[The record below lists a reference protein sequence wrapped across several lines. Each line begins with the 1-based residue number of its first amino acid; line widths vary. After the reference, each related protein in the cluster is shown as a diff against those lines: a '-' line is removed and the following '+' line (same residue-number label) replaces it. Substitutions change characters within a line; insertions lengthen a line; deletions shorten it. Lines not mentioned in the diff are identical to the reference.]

1 MGPTLAATPQLRQQT
16 PGRLYGAAAALILS
30 AVFAG
35 AFALWDPPLR
45 DLAAHTFRADYFS
58 DYGFALWNGSWYG
71 GEYML
76 TYSILFPPLAA
87 LLSPELTGMLAAI
100 GCAYFFD
107 RIVRDRWGPKARRA
121 SLWFAALGSLALLAN
136 GWLPFALGVAFALA
150 ALRALQLRRHAL
162 AATAA
167 LASALA
173 SPVAAVLLALVVCA
187 GGLAR
192 GRARLP
198 TVVVIALAALGPVA
212 LLALA
217 FPEGGRFP
225 FWFSAYWPMALTCV
239 LGLFVIRG
247 IEEEREL
254 RAVLLSYLVVGTAI
268 WLVPNPVGGNVTRLG
283 SLFAGPVLA
292 AVVLTRPV
300 KAPRLVVLAALA
312 VALACQVVPP
322 IPDTFQSLGDP
333 STAKAYYQPLERWL
347 SQHGA
352 ERERIEVPYTFNH
365 WETAY
370 LAPEF
375 PLARGW
381 LRQADVSR
389 NRLFYDGNLTSDQYR
404 RWLHEN
410 GVRWVALPDSKL
422 DYSAEREAAIVRS
435 EPAYLQLG
443 ATTSH
448 WRIYAVRDAAPM
460 LQPGAGARGRLTSLG
475 PESFSLQVTTPG
487 DFVLRTRATP
497 YWRLASG
504 GGCLGRAG
512 DWTLVRAAQPGL
524 FRITTRFS
532 PARAWSAATGSAG
545 KCAVSPVTVH

>member
-1 MGPTLAATPQLRQQT
+1 MGPTAAATPQLRQQA
-16 PGRLYGAAAALILS
+16 PGRLYGAAALALS

-35 AFALWDPPLR
+35 AFALWHPPLR

-87 LLSPELTGMLAAI
+87 LLSPELAGAVAAI

-107 RIVRDRWGPKARRA
+107 RIVRERWGPQARLA

-136 GWLPFALGVAFALA
+136 GWLPFALGAAFALA
-150 ALRALQLRRHAL
+150 TLRALQLRRYLL

-173 SPVAAVLLALVVCA
+173 SPVAALLLALVVGT

-192 GRARLP
+192 GRARFRPAAL
-198 TVVVIALAALGPVA
+198 VVLAALGPVA

-225 FWFSAYWPMALTCV
+225 FWFSAYWPLALTCA
-239 LGLFVIRG
+239 LALFAIRG

-254 RAVLLSYLVVGTAI
+254 RAVLIAYLAFGTLA

-292 AVVLTRPV
+292 AVVMTRPV
-300 KAPRLVVLAALA
+300 KAPRVVVLAALTL
-312 VALACQVVPP
+312 ALGWQVVTP

-347 SQHGA
+347 SEHGA
-352 ERERIEVPYTFNH
+352 GRERIEVPYTFNH

-381 LRQADVSR
+381 LRQADMSR
-389 NRLFYDGNLTSDQYR
+389 NRLFYDGRIATQRYG

-410 GVRWVALPDSKL
+410 GVSWVALPDSRL
-422 DYSAEREAAIVRS
+422 DYSAQREAAIVRS
-435 EPAYLQLG
+435 APPYLELR
-443 ATTSH
+443 ATLDH
-448 WRIYAVRDAAPM
+448 WRIYAVRDAGPM
-460 LQPGAGARGRLTSLG
+460 LQTSAGARGRLVSLG
-475 PESFSLQVTTPG
+475 PESFALEVTSPG
-487 DFVLRTRATP
+487 DFVVRIRATP
-497 YWRLASG
+497 YWRLATG

-524 FRITTRFS
+524 FRVTTRFS
-532 PARAWSAATGSAG
+532 PGRAWRAVTRSTGT
-545 KCAVSPVTVH
+545 CAVSPVTAY

>member
-1 MGPTLAATPQLRQQT
+1 MGPTVAATPQLREQP
-16 PGRLYGAAAALILS
+16 PGRLYGAAAALALS

-35 AFALWDPPLR
+35 AFALWNPPLR

-76 TYSILFPPLAA
+76 TYSILFPPLSA
-87 LLSPELTGMLAAI
+87 LLSPELAGVLAAI

-107 RIVRDRWGPKARRA
+107 RIVRDRWGPDARLA

-136 GWLPFALGVAFALA
+136 GWLPFALGLAFALG
-150 ALRALQLRRHAL
+150 ALRALQLRRYLL

-173 SPVAAVLLALVVCA
+173 SPVAALLLALVVA
-187 GGLAR
+187 VGGLAH
-192 GRARLP
+192 ARSRLRL
-198 TVVVIALAALGPVA
+198 VVAIVIAALGPVV

-225 FWFSAYWPMALTCV
+225 FWFSAYWPLALTCA
-239 LGLFVIRG
+239 LALFAIRG

-254 RAVLLSYLVVGTAI
+254 RAVLIAYLAFGTLV

-292 AVVLTRPV
+292 AVVMTRPV
-300 KAPRLVVLAALA
+300 KAPRIVVLAALTL
-312 VALACQVVPP
+312 ALGWQVVTP
-322 IPDTFQSLGDP
+322 IPDTIQSLGDP
-333 STAKAYYQPLERWL
+333 STAKAYYQPLQRWL
-347 SQHGA
+347 SEHGA
-352 ERERIEVPYTFNH
+352 GRERIEVPYTFNH

-389 NRLFYDGNLTSDQYR
+389 NRLFYDGKLPSQRYE

-410 GVRWVALPDSKL
+410 GVSWVALPDSRL
-422 DYSAEREAAIVRS
+422 DYSAQREAAIVRTA
-435 EPAYLQLG
+435 PPYLELR
-443 ATTSH
+443 ATLDH
-448 WRIYAVRDAAPM
+448 WRIYAVRDTGPM
-460 LQPGAGARGRLTSLG
+460 LQTSAGARGRLVSLG
-475 PESFSLQVTTPG
+475 PESFALEVTSPG
-487 DFVLRTRATP
+487 DFVVRTRATP
-497 YWRLASG
+497 YWRLAAG

-524 FRITTRFS
+524 FRVTTGFS
-532 PARAWSAATGSAG
+532 PARAWRAVTRSTGT
-545 KCAVSPVTVH
+545 CAVSPATAY